1 MVCQPMPARH
11 DCRNEHTGPQKLGLI
26 HSVKKICQFL
36 CVRFDLIDQEG
47 KGMLAEFSASCWS
60 YEQEEHIR

>member
-1 MVCQPMPARH
+1 MPARH
-11 DCRNEHTGPQKLGLI
+11 EHTGPQKLGLI

-47 KGMLAEFSASCWS
+47 KGMLARFSASCWS